1 MSRWDGVKW
10 RERDSEDR
18 GDRGSLASIVSR
30 HVDLIKRP
38 GILSSVTSERR
49 DHNPKAGQLPI

>member
-1 MSRWDGVKW
+1 MKW

-18 GDRGSLASIVSR
+18 GDRGSLASIVSW